1 VFTITKQKNSYPF
14 PELDQRCGE
23 ILLRLI
29 IIGRKIGFNELL
41 ENLKKTG
48 SSFTKPT
55 LSSHL
60 KHLREEKL
68 VIRRLEDVHKVSYE
82 INHEQYAEFESYV
95 LATVRPLLLLA
106 EQEKKFY
113 SLNTDNQLDFVL
125 QMMLRRGLHILTT
138 KIELE
143 LDPTRKAE
151 KTLILQWLKN
161 PVFEHY
167 ERLLTEKCKT
177 EPQFGKEV
185 LNKIYSML
193 KKNSN
198 KA

>member
-1 VFTITKQKNSYPF
+1 VFIITKHENSYPF
-14 PELDQRCGE
+14 PELDRRCGE

-41 ENLKKTG
+41 KDLKKTG

-82 INHEQYAEFESYV
+82 INHEEYAEFESYV
-95 LATVRPLLLLA
+95 LATIEPLLKLA
-106 EQEKKFY
+106 EEEKKFH
-113 SLNTDNQLDFVL
+113 SLTTDAQLDTVL
-125 QMMLRRGLHILTT
+125 QMMLRRGLHIMKT
-138 KIELE
+138 KIDLE

-167 ERLLTEKCKT
+167 ERLLIERCKT
-177 EPQFGKEV
+177 DHQFAKKV
-185 LNKIYSML
+185 LNNIYSML
-193 KKNSN
+193 KINPN
-198 KA
+198 EA